1 MAGRITN
8 GTFKLDDETFEV
20 KTDPDT
26 GHCLHGGA
34 PSFEAKQWHY
44 TVINGENE
52 ASVIFYQ
59 TSPDMEN
66 GFPGTLD
73 VEVRYTLTNDDT
85 WRVTVQGI
93 SDRKT
98 VFNPT
103 NHVYF
108 NLTGDPAQSIDEHI
122 LWLNSRLFATLNKD
136 TTPTG
141 EVVSVSGTAFDF
153 QRPKN

>member
-52 ASVIFYQ
+52 ASVI
-59 TSPDMEN
+59 SIR
-66 GFPGTLD
+66 L
-73 VEVRYTLTNDDT
+73 
-85 WRVTVQGI
+85 
-93 SDRKT
+93 
-98 VFNPT
+98 
-103 NHVYF
+103 
-108 NLTGDPAQSIDEHI
+108 AQIWE
-122 LWLNSRLFATLNKD
+122 T
-136 TTPTG
+136 
-141 EVVSVSGTAFDF
+141 DF
-153 QRPKN
+153 LEL